1 MKEASLYMLKQ
12 ILEELMT
19 ESKPLNPE
27 FANESLSHVR
37 ASMQDGELP
46 RNSLVDSYPE
56 EPHVSA

>member
-1 MKEASLYMLKQ
+1 MLKQ

-46 RNSLVDSYPE
+46 RNSLIGSYPKE
-56 EPHVSA
+56 LLVSA